1 MINIFLPIEFKK
13 RHTSNL
19 FVRERKMMQIDNFL
33 HIGKMLH
40 QQNFQVGGKFALI
53 ELRDNKILRGR

>member
-1 MINIFLPIEFKK
+1 MINIFLPIKFKK

-19 FVRERKMMQIDNFL
+19 FVWERKMVQIDNFL

-40 QQNFQVGGKFALI
+40 QQNFQVGGKFA
-53 ELRDNKILRGR
+53 